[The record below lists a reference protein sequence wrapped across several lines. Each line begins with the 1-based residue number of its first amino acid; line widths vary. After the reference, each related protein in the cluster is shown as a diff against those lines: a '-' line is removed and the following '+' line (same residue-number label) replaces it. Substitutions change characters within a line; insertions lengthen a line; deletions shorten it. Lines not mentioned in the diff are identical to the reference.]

1 MISPPTG
8 KRSDSLPVPGGRDCR
23 FTAGYLAHGHHE
35 VYVDGSEGVG
45 LIIFAAICA
54 LYFLGGVSLNA
65 ARAGEPK
72 PLSELLPHG
81 AFWRELGGL
90 VVDGAAW
97 TLRGGGS
104 KSDATA
110 PLAASSTG
118 AIVE

>member
-1 MISPPTG
+1 MSRG
-8 KRSDSLPVPGGRDCR
+8 LRAR
-23 FTAGYLAHGHHE
+23 FVLFACATP
-35 VYVDGSEGVG
+35 
-45 LIIFAAICA
+45 FAA
-54 LYFLGGVSLNA
+54 LRRHRVSVNA

-110 PLAASSTG
+110 PLASSTG